1 MRIGAGDRKQFAIR
15 RGRTQLALARAP
27 VLLYPQARKAP
38 PQEEPFPAVQ
48 P

>member
-1 MRIGAGDRKQFAIR
+1 MRIGAGDEKQLAIR
-15 RGRTQLALARAP
+15 RRRTLRASARAP
-27 VLLYPQARKAP
+27 LFLYAHARKAP